1 MAKFANLKVVIGLSK
16 EGLRKLNRDI
26 KTTKG
31 KFRANFGEIA
41 GMAKNA
47 ALAIGSALAGAVTA
61 LIKASAD
68 MQRVEVGFRSIMGGA
83 DGAARMVAKLNKFSA
98 STPYQLEEV
107 SQAARQ
113 LLAVGVKESAIEK
126 TLRTLGDIA
135 AATGSG
141 ITAISAIY
149 AKAQAKGKIDQ
160 EILNLLLDRGINI
173 KGELLKV
180 TGQTNEEFKA
190 TSVSVEQFN
199 EAINN
204 MAGAGGFA
212 EGSMQNLSG
221 TIHGLSSTLY
231 DVTKQ
236 RLAQFSDESGLS
248 AYFQMRLALA
258 IGSVKE
264 GIKTTK
270 GEVDELSKRFGKLRE
285 RALTPTHEEALKVEQ
300 GFADLEKELVSA
312 IKHADKGSEEYKRLT
327 SILEG
332 VKDGSVE
339 LNEAILAGLPH
350 KSEETEAVKLTKEEF
365 EAQYDAAEKLREE
378 KERLAEATR
387 QVIVTAKDEAAAS
400 EGIASLYTAG
410 PTVDLGGFDFV
421 GMDEEVIEEEGEKAR
436 AAYGAHL
443 IQIEQDTKERLD
455 SMRVSSEQLATT
467 ISNSLGNAFV
477 SIINKSKDA
486 GQAFAGFA
494 AEAIK
499 ASLAAAQAHM
509 IEAAIGSGKMSGPA
523 AFFVIPAMVATGM
536 ALVDSFF
543 GQIPQ
548 MAQGGLFTG
557 ESLALVG
564 EGRGTSAINPEVVAP
579 LDKLQGML
587 GGQSVQVTGTLRG
600 SDIFLSGQRGK
611 VDLVRQSFTGN
622 F

>member
-141 ITAISAIY
+141 ITEMSAIY

-160 EILNLLLDRGINI
+160 EILNMLLDRGINI

>member
-141 ITAISAIY
+141 ITEMSAIY

-160 EILNLLLDRGINI
+160 EILNMLLDRGINI

-564 EGRGTSAINPEVVAP
+564 EGRGTSAINP

>member
-1 MAKFANLKVVIGLSK
+1 MGKFANLKVVIGLSK
-16 EGLRKLNRDI
+16 EHLRNFNRQI
-26 KTTKG
+26 KTARG

-41 GMAKNA
+41 SIAKNA
-47 ALAIGSALAGAVTA
+47 ALAIGTSLAGAVTA
-61 LIKASAD
+61 MLKASAD

-83 DGAARMVAKLNKFSA
+83 EGASRMVAKLNSFAA
-98 STPYQLEEV
+98 STPFQLEEI
-107 SQAARQ
+107 STAARQ
-113 LLAVGVKESAIEK
+113 LLAVGVKESSIEK

-135 AATGSG
+135 AASG
-141 ITAISAIY
+141 AGISEMSAIY

-160 EILNLLLDRGINI
+160 EILNMLLDRGINI
-173 KGELLKV
+173 KAELLKV
-180 TGQTNEEFKA
+180 TGQTNEEFQA

-199 EAINN
+199 QAVNN
-204 MAGAGGFA
+204 MATSGGFA
-212 EGSMQNLSG
+212 EGAMQNLSG
-221 TIHGLSSTLY
+221 TIYGLGSTLL
-231 DVTKQ
+231 DVSKQ
-236 RLAQFSDESGLS
+236 KLAQLS
-248 AYFQMRLALA
+248 EQTHLTTIFQIQLARA
-258 IGSVKE
+258 IHSVK
-264 GIKTTK
+264 GSIKVTK
-270 GEVDELSKRFGKLRE
+270 GEINEFSDRFNKLRE
-285 RALTPTHEEALKVEQ
+285 RALTPTHEEAVQLEQ
-300 GFADLEKELVSA
+300 GFIDLEKELERA
-312 IKHADKGSEEYKRLT
+312 IKRTSEGSAEYERL
-327 SILEG
+327 SGILEG

-350 KSEETEAVKLTKEEF
+350 KAEETEILKLTREEF

-400 EGIASLYTAG
+400 AGIASLYNGGAK
-410 PTVDLGGFDFV
+410 VDLSGFDFV

-436 AAYGAHL
+436 AAYAKHL
-443 IQIEQDTKERLD
+443 LQVEADTKERLD
-455 SMRVSSEQLATT
+455 NMRVSAEQLSTT

-486 GQAFAGFA
+486 GEAFASFA

-509 IEAAIGSGKMSGPA
+509 IEASIASGKMSGPA
-523 AFFVIPAMVATGM
+523 AFFVIPAMIASGM

-557 ESLALVG
+557 ESLAFVG

-587 GGQSVQVTGTLRG
+587 GGQNVTVSGTLRG
-600 SDIFLSGQRGK
+600 SDIHIASQRGK
-611 VDLVRQSFTGN
+611 VDLVRQMFTGN
-622 F
+622 L